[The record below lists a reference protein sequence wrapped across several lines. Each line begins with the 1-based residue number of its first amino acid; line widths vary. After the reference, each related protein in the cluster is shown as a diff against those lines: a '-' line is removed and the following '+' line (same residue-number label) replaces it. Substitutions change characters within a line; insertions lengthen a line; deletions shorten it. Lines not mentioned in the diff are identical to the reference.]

1 MDTPEIQRVKDEA
14 EMWVDL
20 MTSELRAKSAQHN
33 VTKRADMYIRLAGLP
48 VEKVLDALHIDAAT
62 WATRLEGLEA
72 WRDENR
78 RAYDET
84 RSAAS

>member
-1 MDTPEIQRVKDEA
+1 MDTPTIQQVKDEA

-20 MTSELRAKSAQHN
+20 LTSELRAKSAQHE
-33 VTKRADMYIRLAGLP
+33 VTKRADMYVRLAGLP
-48 VEKVLDALHIDAAT
+48 VEKVLDALKIDAET
-62 WATRLEGLEA
+62 WAARLEGLEA
-72 WRDENR
+72 WRAENR